1 MKTLTPNLNQTMFT
15 DFYFIVAPEIYLV
28 PKRLSQ
34 SIGKETIFDC
44 RITANPHIYSAWLRN
59 GDEIENNYKYQVEL
73 YTENKNTITL
83 SLRIKLIGP
92 EDFGKYA
99 CRASNKLGN
108 DEEATILS
116 G

>member
-1 MKTLTPNLNQTMFT
+1 MVGNSANNVDWLLFW
-15 DFYFIVAPEIYLV
+15 FYTVAPEIYLV

-59 GDEIENNYKYQVEL
+59 GVEIESSPKYQVEL

-83 SLRIKLIGP
+83 SLRIKLIEP

-99 CRASNKLGN
+99 CRAVNKLGD
-108 DEEATILS
+108 DEEVTILS